1 MSPTKGNIDLR
12 IKKPIN
18 NKDGSIST
26 VRTIGIEAD
35 GMYINIPTVIGGK
48 IVSNEEAINY
58 YRKTGKDNR
67 ESGAGVSLHVPAAG
81 LRRRGYRSDS
91 VRLERSLY
99 RK

>member
-12 IKKPIN
+12 IRKPIN

-58 YRKTGKDNR
+58 YRKTGKHLGKFKTKKQRD
-67 ESGAGVSLHVPAAG
+67 AAAKKLSIDQG
-81 LRRRGYRSDS
+81 
-91 VRLERSLY
+91 
-99 RK
+99 RKYSQ